1 MAKQRHW
8 DLMNMII
15 AFDKSVKKLIE
26 DLESGNPD
34 KALCKAREI
43 DAVLCRV
50 KEHCA
55 DWTEQE
61 LLNSI

>member
-1 MAKQRHW
+1 MKQRHW

-15 AFDKSVKKLIE
+15 AFDESVKKLIVH
-26 DLESGNPD
+26 LESGHPE
-34 KALCKAREI
+34 KALGKAREI

-50 KEHCA
+50 KAHCA

-61 LLNSI
+61 LLNRI

>member
-1 MAKQRHW
+1 MKERHW

-15 AFDKSVKKLIE
+15 AFDETVKKLIVY
-26 DLESGNPD
+26 LKAGESAEALA
-34 KALCKAREI
+34 KAEEI
-43 DAVLCRV
+43 DSVLCRV

-61 LLNSI
+61 LLNKL